1 MATAGFCAFVN
12 LYSPQALLP
21 QLAREFHVGAGEISS
36 LMTAGT
42 AAIAL
47 SAPFTGALADVV
59 GRKRLITAAMFA
71 VVVPTVVMT
80 FAGSVP
86 EMAFWRFVQGLL
98 LPPIFTVAVAYIGD
112 EWPPADVARVAGLYM
127 SGSSIGGF
135 SGRFIPGVLTDVI
148 GWRAAIQVVALIT
161 LVAAVIVALTLT
173 PGRRFVGSGGLVLS
187 LRQMVRHLRD
197 RRLLATYAIGFGVLF
212 NFIAT
217 FTYVS
222 FHLAAPP
229 YLFTPTL
236 LGALFFTYLVSSPLL
251 PWVGRA
257 IALFG
262 RRRFVLG
269 IIALWIAGALLM
281 LAAPVAVIIAGLT
294 LCAVCGMVCQTVST
308 GYVTMTAAAGRSS
321 AVGLYA
327 SLYYV
332 GGSAGAFLTGLRLDL
347 GGLAGLRRHDRRHAG
362 DHGGDRRDRVGRI
375 TTRGQAPWCRR
386 ANSRSCGRSIRRRS
400 AT

>member
-1 MATAGFCAFVN
+1 MSLWQKSFDHRSFAVATAGFAAFVN

-21 QLAREFHVGAGEISS
+21 ELAKEFHVGPGEISA

-42 AAIAL
+42 GAIAL

-71 VVVPTVVMT
+71 VVIPTVIMT
-80 FAGSVP
+80 FAADVP
-86 EMAFWRFVQGLL
+86 QMTFWRFVQGLL

-112 EWPPADVARVAGLYM
+112 EWPPADVPRVAGLYM
-127 SGSSIGGF
+127 SGASVGGF

-148 GWRAAIQVVALIT
+148 GWREAIQVVALLT
-161 LVAAVIVALTLT
+161 LAAAIIVALML
-173 PGRRFVGSGGLVLS
+173 PREQKFVRSGGLLMS
-187 LRQMVRHLRD
+187 LVQMVHHLRD

-229 YLFTPTL
+229 YLFSPTL
-236 LGALFFTYLVSSPLL
+236 LGALFCTYLVSSVAV
-251 PWVGRA
+251 PWVGRG

-262 RRRFVLG
+262 RRPFVLG
-269 IIALWIAGALLM
+269 IIAWWVVGALLM
-281 LAAPVAVIIAGLT
+281 LAPPVAVILAGLT
-294 LCAVCGMVCQTVST
+294 LCAVCGMLCQTVST

-327 SLYYV
+327 SIYYI
-332 GGSAGAFLTGLRLDL
+332 GGSAGAFLTGLAWTT
-347 GGLAGLRRHDRRHAG
+347 AGWAG
-362 DHGGDRRDRVGRI
+362 CVALIVAVQVIMAAIVAVAWD
-375 TTRGQAPWCRR
+375 
-386 ANSRSCGRSIRRRS
+386 
-400 AT
+400 

>member
-1 MATAGFCAFVN
+1 MALPQKSFDWRSIAVATAGFCAFVN

-21 QLAREFHVGAGEISS
+21 QLGREFHVGAGEISS

-71 VVVPTVVMT
+71 VVVPTVIMT
-80 FAGSVP
+80 FVGSVP

-135 SGRFIPGVLTDVI
+135 SGRFIPGVLTDII

-161 LVAAVIVALTLT
+161 LIAAIVVALTLT
-173 PGRRFVGSGGLVLS
+173 PGRRFVGSGGLALS

-197 RRLLATYAIGFGVLF
+197 RRLLATFAIGFGVLF

-236 LGALFFTYLVSSPLL
+236 LGTLFLTYLVSSPLL

-257 IALFG
+257 IALVG
-262 RRRFVLG
+262 RRRFMLG
-269 IIALWIAGALLM
+269 IMALWIAGALLM
-281 LAAPVAVIIAGLT
+281 LAAPVTVIIAGLT

-332 GGSAGAFLTGLRLDL
+332 GGSAGAFLTGLAWT
-347 GGLAGLRRHDRRHAG
+347 LAGWPAC
-362 DHGGDRRDRVGRI
+362 V
-375 TTRGQAPWCRR
+375 
-386 ANSRSCGRSIRRRS
+386 
-400 AT
+400 ATVVAMLAIMAVVVAIAWEG